1 MSTRALPRNFQRRT
15 RVDEQASSALL
26 SFLFP
31 QKAWLLPVHLR
42 QAVLFVQPAVTVA
55 PPHADWGTVQTG
67 VCILTE
73 LGSGQRAKPN
83 QPKGR
88 KKDPGWWCALLC
100 GVIWLMVQSVHAITR
115 HWCSSGATE
124 PRVYENLHS
133 YIREQSTFQENSRS
147 YTVCQDSILD
157 MFTLR

>member
-1 MSTRALPRNFQRRT
+1 MSPTFLLAILLLISRIREDGKGQAVSTRSRSRVSTRALPRSFQRRT

-67 VCILTE
+67 VYPNRTWE
-73 LGSGQRAKPN
+73 WAK
-83 QPKGR
+83 
-88 KKDPGWWCALLC
+88 
-100 GVIWLMVQSVHAITR
+100 S
-115 HWCSSGATE
+115 
-124 PRVYENLHS
+124 
-133 YIREQSTFQENSRS
+133 
-147 YTVCQDSILD
+147 
-157 MFTLR
+157 